1 MLPEKDITKLKYI
14 LYARKSSEAEDR
26 QVASIESQVEV
37 MREIASQLGIKVI
50 DVMTE
55 SHSGF
60 KIGRPVFNKMLERI
74 AGGEADAILTWKL
87 SRLSR
92 NPDDAGRI
100 MGLLQR
106 GEIKHIRTSDRNWC
120 PDDNVMMMYVEFGVT
135 NQFSRD
141 LSADTKRGLLKKA
154 ERGWCPYTTLPLGYV
169 HSPFKKLGEEE
180 VVPDINQFALITKGL
195 KMVAEKRM
203 APREVLEYLNKKGF
217 RTKKGKRVGMSVW
230 YRMLT
235 NPFYYGIFEFPTGS
249 GKWYE
254 GKHQKAI
261 NELEFDE
268 IQEFLG
274 RKDRPRPQKHN
285 FAYSGLIKCE
295 ECGSSIIAQYRK
307 KVQKNGNVHE
317 YTYYGCR
324 RKKGPCGQ
332 PYAEQ
337 AKLEEQLMAV
347 LSTIKIS
354 KDFHEWAVDE
364 LKLEQQK
371 EISERSHNQALTR
384 SRYDEVTKRV
394 DTLVEGYISGSIPEE
409 IYKKKLDE
417 SEKEKKMLKLMLD
430 NVDHRMDEWIQKAEE
445 VLDFAKNARDR
456 YENGKEPVRKEIASY
471 LGANLFLGSEKLRI
485 VLKKPL
491 ESISENAE
499 ELNGIMEVYKPLK
512 ETMKR
517 AEYHALVAQNPKMGP
532 RTPEF

>member
-1 MLPEKDITKLKYI
+1 
-14 LYARKSSEAEDR
+14 
-26 QVASIESQVEV
+26 
-37 MREIASQLGIKVI
+37 MR
-50 DVMTE
+50 
-55 SHSGF
+55 
-60 KIGRPVFNKMLERI
+60 
-74 AGGEADAILTWKL
+74 AGSFI
-87 SRLSR
+87 
-92 NPDDAGRI
+92 
-100 MGLLQR
+100 
-106 GEIKHIRTSDRNWC
+106 
-120 PDDNVMMMYVEFGVT
+120 
-135 NQFSRD
+135 
-141 LSADTKRGLLKKA
+141 
-154 ERGWCPYTTLPLGYV
+154 
-169 HSPFKKLGEEE
+169 
-180 VVPDINQFALITKGL
+180 
-195 KMVAEKRM
+195 
-203 APREVLEYLNKKGF
+203 
-217 RTKKGKRVGMSVW
+217 
-230 YRMLT
+230 
-235 NPFYYGIFEFPTGS
+235 
-249 GKWYE
+249 
-254 GKHQKAI
+254 
-261 NELEFDE
+261 
-268 IQEFLG
+268 
-274 RKDRPRPQKHN
+274 
-285 FAYSGLIKCE
+285 
-295 ECGSSIIAQYRK
+295 
-307 KVQKNGNVHE
+307 
-317 YTYYGCR
+317 
-324 RKKGPCGQ
+324 
-332 PYAEQ
+332 
-337 AKLEEQLMAV
+337 
-347 LSTIKIS
+347 
-354 KDFHEWAVDE
+354 DFHEWAVDE